1 MIDESTYQLVMIS
14 LGLMMLITLILAEM
28 QKAGMI

>member
-1 MIDESTYQLVMIS
+1 MTDETTFILIFLS
-14 LGLMMLITLILAEM
+14 LSAMMLITLILAEM